1 MSTIKVSNLQNASA
15 ASPAIT
21 LAADGSATANLSSV
35 NGGPIA
41 GTRNRII
48 NGDMR
53 IDQRN
58 AGASLSVANTGL
70 YSVDRWRV
78 SNSVSTVTVQQS
90 SSVVPTD
97 FKNSLGLTVSTTDS
111 TGSHA
116 VVQFVEGFNFS
127 DFNWGSANAKTV
139 TLSFWVRSSLVGT
152 YGVGFQNSAQNRS
165 YVATYTINAAN
176 TWEYKTITVTGDTTG
191 TWIGSANGIGLSLEF
206 DLGSASSYNQAAGSW
221 GTGANARRTSGCVN
235 WANTSGAT
243 FYLTGVQLEPG
254 TVATPFER
262 RSYGAELAL
271 CQRYYLIQNNT
282 TSQPKTAIGWCF
294 STTRADIITAIPVTM
309 RIAPSLTVT
318 ATASDYA
325 IAVTN
330 SAIACS
336 AVPVLLTSTPYSAHI
351 QYTVSSGLTAG
362 QAVASYFNTTSGY
375 LGFSS
380 EL

>member
-1 MSTIKVSNLQNASA
+1 MSQTTAQLISGTSA
-15 ASPAIT
+15 QSPT
-21 LAADGSATANLSSV
+21 FGATTVTSL

-70 YSVDRWRV
+70 YSVDRWRI

-97 FKNSLGLTVSTTDS
+97 FSNSLGLTVSTTDS

-116 VVQFVEGFNFS
+116 VAHYVEGFNFS
-127 DFNWGSANAKTV
+127 DLNWGSANAKTV

-152 YGVGFQNSAQNRS
+152 YGVGLQNSAQNRS

-176 TWEYKTITVTGDTTG
+176 TWEYKTITVAGDTTS
-191 TWIGSANGIGLSLEF
+191 TWIGSTNGIGLSLEF

-221 GTGANARRTSGCVN
+221 GTVSNARRTSGCVN
-235 WANTSGAT
+235 WANTSSAT
-243 FYLTGVQLEPG
+243 FYITGVQLEPG

-262 RSYGAELAL
+262 RSFGAELAL
-271 CQRYYLIQNNT
+271 CQRYFAKTYDTGTVPGTVTSAGAISTNVNGAWVYAPSGTWCFPVAMRTQPTITLYSTANANT
-282 TSQPKTAIGWCF
+282 TGVSTADFTDGAATTFSQGASAVSIRRNNV
-294 STTRADIITAIPVTM
+294 STGVSSGVDM
-309 RIAPSLTVT
+309 KSQ
-318 ATASDYA
+318 ATASA
-325 IAVTN
+325 
-330 SAIACS
+330 
-336 AVPVLLTSTPYSAHI
+336 
-351 QYTVSSGLTAG
+351 
-362 QAVASYFNTTSGY
+362 
-375 LGFSS
+375 

>member
-1 MSTIKVSNLQNASA
+1 MSQTTAQLISGTSA
-15 ASPAIT
+15 QSPT
-21 LAADGSATANLSSV
+21 FGATTVTSL
-35 NGGPIA
+35 NGGQLA

-70 YSVDRWRV
+70 YSVDRWRI

-97 FKNSLGLTVSTTDS
+97 FSNSLGLTVSTTDS

-116 VVQFVEGFNFS
+116 VAHYVEGFNFS
-127 DFNWGSANAKTV
+127 DLNWGSANAKTV

-152 YGVGFQNSAQNRS
+152 YGVGLQNSAQNRS

-176 TWEYKTITVTGDTTG
+176 TWEYKTITVAGDTTS
-191 TWIGSANGIGLSLEF
+191 TWIGSTNGIGLSLEF

-221 GTGANARRTSGCVN
+221 GTVSNARRTSGCVN

-243 FYLTGVQLEPG
+243 FYITGVQLEPG

-271 CQRYYLIQNNT
+271 CQRYYEAGSADLVGGFISAAGLSIYGHISFLQVKRVSPTVSAPANWISQASAGTT
-282 TSQPKTAIGWCF
+282 TS
-294 STTRADIITAIPVTM
+294 RAFT
-309 RIAPSLTVT
+309 S
-318 ATASDYA
+318 ASIYA
-325 IAVTN
+325 N
-330 SAIACS
+330 
-336 AVPVLLTSTPYSAHI
+336 
-351 QYTVSSGLTAG
+351 
-362 QAVASYFNTTSGY
+362 
-375 LGFSS
+375 GFSLS
-380 EL
+380 LPGSDPRGIGSYAASAEL

>member
-1 MSTIKVSNLQNASA
+1 MSTLNVSNLAGPSSTGTA
-15 ASPAIT
+15 AI
-21 LAADGSATANLSSV
+21 LSSV

-41 GTRNRII
+41 GSRNRII

-70 YSVDRWRV
+70 YSVDRWRI

-97 FKNSLGLTVSTTDS
+97 FSNSLGLTVSTTDN

-116 VVQFVEGFNFS
+116 VAQYVEGFNFS
-127 DFNWGSANAKTV
+127 DLSWGSANAKTV

-152 YGVGFQNSAQNRS
+152 YGVGLQNSAQNRS
-165 YVATYTINAAN
+165 YVATYVINAAN
-176 TWEYKTITVTGDTTG
+176 TWEYKTITVAGDTTG
-191 TWIGSANGIGLSLEF
+191 TWVGATNGIGLSLEF

-221 GTGANARRTSGCVN
+221 GTGGNARRTSGCVN

-243 FYLTGVQLEPG
+243 FYITGVQLEPG
-254 TVATPFER
+254 SVATPFER

-271 CQRYYLIQNNT
+271 CQRYYDTISGGLLNATRGYQSDVSTRLNILFQQ
-282 TSQPKTAIGWCF
+282 SMRTAPAVALVGASGW
-294 STTRADIITAIPVTM
+294 
-309 RIAPSLTVT
+309 
-318 ATASDYA
+318 
-325 IAVTN
+325 
-330 SAIACS
+330 
-336 AVPVLLTSTPYSAHI
+336 
-351 QYTVSSGLTAG
+351 SSGPTVGNISLRSALVSGNSSTEGTITGWTA
-362 QAVASYFNTTSGY
+362 
-375 LGFSS
+375 SS

>member
-1 MSTIKVSNLQNASA
+1 MSTLKTTNLQNASA
-15 ASPAIT
+15 ASPAFV

-41 GTRNRII
+41 GSRNRII

-70 YSVDRWRV
+70 YSVDRWRI

-97 FKNSLGLTVSTTDS
+97 FGHSLGLTVSTTDN

-127 DFNWGSANAKTV
+127 DLNWGSANAKTV
-139 TLSFWVRSSLVGT
+139 ILSFWVRSSLVGT
-152 YGVGFQNSAQNRS
+152 YGVGLQNSAQNRS
-165 YVATYTINAAN
+165 YVATYTINVAN
-176 TWEYKTITVTGDTTG
+176 TWEYKTITVAGDTTG
-191 TWIGSANGIGLSLEF
+191 TWIGATNGIGLSLEF

-221 GTGANARRTSGCVN
+221 GVGGNARRTSGCVN

-243 FYLTGVQLEPG
+243 FYITGVQLEPG
-254 TVATPFER
+254 STATPFER
-262 RSYGAELAL
+262 RSFGQELAL
-271 CQRYYLIQNNT
+271 AQRYYQASGFMVNNAGSVYTNYFFKQPMRAVPTVT
-282 TSQPKTAIGWCF
+282 TSSSSPF
-294 STTRADIITAIPVTM
+294 STTVDGFYLGPVGSAIGGVAITA
-309 RIAPSLTVT
+309 
-318 ATASDYA
+318 
-325 IAVTN
+325 
-330 SAIACS
+330 SA
-336 AVPVLLTSTPYSAHI
+336 
-351 QYTVSSGLTAG
+351 
-362 QAVASYFNTTSGY
+362 
-375 LGFSS
+375 